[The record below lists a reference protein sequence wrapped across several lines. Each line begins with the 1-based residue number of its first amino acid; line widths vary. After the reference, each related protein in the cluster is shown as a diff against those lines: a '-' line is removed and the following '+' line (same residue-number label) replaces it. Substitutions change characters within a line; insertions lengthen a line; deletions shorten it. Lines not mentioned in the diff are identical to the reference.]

1 MDLGIASPELVC
13 GAHES
18 HSWVHQVYEYET
30 AQALKQA
37 PSHQA
42 SGEAIPNLNKPMS
55 PAKGNSIRMACQ
67 TYQFG
72 PKGVPMCNLGDI
84 AEKDAQIRDLSERLA
99 AHEKIKTKPWRKSY
113 EMLRL
118 KKRLADERKLK
129 KIATHKVD
137 DLLSPV
143 PFIFLSPR

>member
-18 HSWVHQVYEYET
+18 HSWVHQVYQYET

-55 PAKGNSIRMACQ
+55 PTKGNSIRMACQ

-72 PKGVPMCNLGDI
+72 PKGIRICNVMSL
-84 AEKDAQIRDLSERLA
+84 
-99 AHEKIKTKPWRKSY
+99 KILPFSTPKEIGNGTTPTATVGSRNTRGSDSG
-113 EMLRL
+113 
-118 KKRLADERKLK
+118 KKARE
-129 KIATHKVD
+129 T
-137 DLLSPV
+137 
-143 PFIFLSPR
+143 

>member
-18 HSWVHQVYEYET
+18 HSWVHQ
-30 AQALKQA
+30 
-37 PSHQA
+37 
-42 SGEAIPNLNKPMS
+42 
-55 PAKGNSIRMACQ
+55 
-67 TYQFG
+67 
-72 PKGVPMCNLGDI
+72 LGDI
-84 AEKDAQIRDLSERLA
+84 AEKGAQIKDLSERLA
-99 AHEKIKTKPWRKSY
+99 AHEKTKTKPWRKSY
-113 EMLRL
+113 EVLRL

-137 DLLSPV
+137 DLLSSV